1 MEDVVPISE
10 SGLTLKSDTS
20 DIKRASAGW
29 HLARKIQQLRPAI
42 EWPAWAL
49 RWAAATGCRHCR
61 RLLPK
66 SSGVSQQV
74 GPDCNLAD
82 CERRSTH
89 THTHTHPS
97 PLPPSMLVIPLSL
110 FSSPPLSLPSNLSLS
125 GTSCV
130 LSLLR
135 HELRAPSL
143 NGCCQESESKC
154 ADIRKDCRG
163 VEVVLS
169 ADWKVRDSEVSWS
182 EYEEEPFSP
191 LRGTDGAFAGY

>member
-1 MEDVVPISE
+1 MLRKRNLVSLACGFPQNNLGLEDVVPISE

-89 THTHTHPS
+89 THTHTHI
-97 PLPPSMLVIPLSL
+97 LPPFLPRCLLFLSHSSLLPLSRCLPTFL
-110 FSSPPLSLPSNLSLS
+110 FLARPACSVSCAMSCAPLLSTAAAKKAKASVLTS
-125 GTSCV
+125 GRTAGASRSCF
-130 LSLLR
+130 R
-135 HELRAPSL
+135 RT
-143 NGCCQESESKC
+143 GRSET
-154 ADIRKDCRG
+154 AR
-163 VEVVLS
+163 
-169 ADWKVRDSEVSWS
+169 
-182 EYEEEPFSP
+182 
-191 LRGTDGAFAGY
+191 